1 MNLFRLENPEY
12 LYLLIIIPILVVL
25 FIYTRYLRRK
35 KLSQFGDIRL
45 IAQLNPDTSGYK
57 PAVKFSLMLAV
68 LILLIIGLANP
79 QIGSKMI
86 EIKREGIDVVIAMDV
101 SNSMLSD
108 DIKPDRLSRA
118 KQLVSKLIDRLQN
131 DRIGIVVFA
140 GDAFKQLPLTTDYSA
155 AKLILSTIDNS
166 TIPLQGTAIG
176 KAISLGIESFPE
188 DDKKPRVMIIITDG
202 ENHEDDAIGMAS
214 EAAKKNIIIH
224 TIGMGT
230 IKGGPIPVYGNGG
243 RKDFMR
249 DKDGSIIIT
258 KLDATMLQQVAS
270 AGNGTFIRSA
280 DSDPDLSSLL
290 NKIAKLD
297 KKEYGSKLYTD
308 YDDKF
313 QYIFALALMLIIIEF
328 MLSERKNKYIA
339 ALNQFVE
346 KRR

>member
-12 LYLLIIIPILVVL
+12 LYLLLIIPLLIILFL
-25 FIYTRYLRRK
+25 YTRYQRK
-35 KLSQFGDIRL
+35 RKLLKYGDISL
-45 IAQLNPDTSGYK
+45 VEKLNPETSKYK
-57 PAVKFSLMLAV
+57 SSVKFSL
-68 LILLIIGLANP
+68 LLITLLLFIIGIANP

-86 EIKREGIDVVIAMDV
+86 EVKREGVDVVIAIDV
-101 SNSMLSD
+101 SNSMMSD

-118 KQLVSKLIDRLQN
+118 KQLVSKLIDKLQN

-155 AKLILSTIDNS
+155 AKLILSTIDNNA
-166 TIPLQGTAIG
+166 IPLQGTAIG
-176 KAISLGIESFPE
+176 KAISLGIESFPQ

-214 EAAKKNIIIH
+214 DAAKSNIIVH

-230 IKGGPIPVYGNGG
+230 IKGGPIPVYGASG
-243 RKDFMR
+243 RNDYMR
-249 DKDGSIIIT
+249 DNEGAIIIT
-258 KLDATMLQQVAS
+258 KLDATMLQQIAS

-280 DSDPDLSSLL
+280 ESDPDLSTLL
-290 NKIAKLD
+290 EKISKME

-313 QYIFALALMLIIIEF
+313 QYIFALVLLLIIIE
-328 MLSERKNKYIA
+328 MMISERKNKYFT